1 MNENELEGEDCEEG
15 SLTLWLEVGGEE
27 SGESGLVCGCHKGS
41 RKHSKDKT
49 FKKISCRLVQWLEHR
64 SSD

>member
-49 FKKISCRLVQWLEHR
+49 
-64 SSD
+64 